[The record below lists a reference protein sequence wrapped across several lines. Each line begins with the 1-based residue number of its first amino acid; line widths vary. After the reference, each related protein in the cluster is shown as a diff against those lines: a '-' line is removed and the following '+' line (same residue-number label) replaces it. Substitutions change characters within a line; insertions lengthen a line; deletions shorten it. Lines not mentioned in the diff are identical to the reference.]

1 MTDHSTPRPNPAA
14 NLDNPPAPWT
24 VADRKRLHD
33 AQAWRGI
40 SELAGWIVREYPD
53 GADVAAGPRARDAL
67 RLARDLG
74 LSRRGGGDLKAWP
87 ATAGELDALAEHL
100 PAAAMG
106 IQPGA
111 VP

>member
-1 MTDHSTPRPNPAA
+1 MTDR
-14 NLDNPPAPWT
+14 
-24 VADRKRLHD
+24 VRLHEG
-33 AQAWRGI
+33 QRRRGI
-40 SELAGWIVREYPD
+40 YELAGWIVREYPD
-53 GADVAAGPRARDAL
+53 GADVAARPRAGDAL

-111 VP
+111 VPWWRDAGESDR